1 MGVGA
6 EGGEGG
12 SLYKKNSFPIDD
24 TIDITIT
31 ANVDA
36 QEDVIVPAGTF
47 ADCYKIIYNSIMV
60 INFSSWGDFP
70 LVLPIYVWFKPGVGR
85 TKMHIQI
92 DLPDPFEDIE
102 YLAELESYFLT

>member
-36 QEDVIVPAGTF
+36 QEDIIVPAGTF

-60 INFSSWGDFP
+60 IHLSSWGDFP

>member
-24 TIDITIT
+24 TIDITI
-31 ANVDA
+31 AASVDS
-36 QEDVIVPAGTF
+36 QEDVIVTAGTF

-60 INFSSWGDFP
+60 VHLSSWGDFP

-85 TKMHIQI
+85 MKMYIQV

-102 YLAELESYFLT
+102 YLAELKSYILT